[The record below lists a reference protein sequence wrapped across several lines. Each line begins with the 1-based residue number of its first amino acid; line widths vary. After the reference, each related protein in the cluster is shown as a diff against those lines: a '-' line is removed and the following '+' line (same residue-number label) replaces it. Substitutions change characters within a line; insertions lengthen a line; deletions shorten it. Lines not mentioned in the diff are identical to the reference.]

1 MRQNQNQAFYMK
13 RQFIWDVAFFS
24 QKAQTKQ
31 FSSCVEGVG
40 RGVRGWVGSHC
51 KEQITPIKC
60 KKAYPTICTFLLK
73 LQLFNW
79 AASTSQKIPE
89 IMSVSSS
96 PFFVCLFPQTWSCCC
111 CSESKLIFHT
121 RPWWCHLVSTQ
132 SEQFSLLRA
141 PCIHNKDCFLAVT
154 HA

>member
-13 RQFIWDVAFFS
+13 RQFIWDVAFCS

-40 RGVRGWVGSHC
+40 RWVRGWVGSHC
-51 KEQITPIKC
+51 KEQIPPIKC

-79 AASTSQKIPE
+79 ATSTSQKIPE

-96 PFFVCLFPQTWSCCC
+96 PFFVCLFVSPDLKLLLLLGVQTYFPHSTVMLSFGLNSVWTIFFASSAMHPQ
-111 CSESKLIFHT
+111 
-121 RPWWCHLVSTQ
+121 
-132 SEQFSLLRA
+132 
-141 PCIHNKDCFLAVT
+141 
-154 HA
+154 